1 MYLKC
6 NPWVYKNVFVFGS
19 FALERKRSLKV
30 SLFYSSVPLALLL
43 TSSIAI
49 FVLLAISP
57 AMLPAPPAFAIATDK
72 VDVFVDGFC
81 LCQKKNKSRSGFL

>member
-1 MYLKC
+1 M
-6 NPWVYKNVFVFGS
+6 
-19 FALERKRSLKV
+19 
-30 SLFYSSVPLALLL
+30 FYSSVPLALLL

-57 AMLPAPPAFAIATDK
+57 AMLPGPPAIALATDK

-81 LCQKKNKSRSGFL
+81 LCQKGTKHEMGFHKLANANIIKNSITPMWAVQ